1 MTEQIRDQYFY
12 KGEPYL
18 LLENTGP
25 DLFSPKDFGMEP
37 FMFHTG
43 CSCGFHAKYEITD
56 GAIYLKE
63 LTIYDRNGRYAPIG
77 GAVPE
82 RAHMRPDVSPK
93 ERELKKVVEDDK
105 VFYIADRS
113 DGYGNRGA
121 QYSNM
126 NYQLPFSG
134 IIRLGKDGNAES
146 TIEVDLLTLVSNNAA
161 SYMTILDIAIEQ
173 GKVVRIN
180 DRSAEMETKR
190 RAYREALEGNPKGSR
205 KTHACYLLQMELQ

>member
-37 FMFHTG
+37 FMFHTA
-43 CSCGFHAKYEITD
+43 CSFGFHAKYEITD

-63 LTIYDRNGRYAPIG
+63 LTIYERNGRYAPIG
-77 GAVPE
+77 RAVPE

-190 RAYREALEGNPKGSR
+190 RAYREVLEGRRKGSR
-205 KTHACYLLQMELQ
+205 KKNAVYLLQMELE